1 MAFSLNLP
9 KSSLAGA
16 GAIND
21 AVQEIQAQSIN
32 TALIVTDANLVK
44 LGILDSLLAQLE
56 QLSIDY
62 VLFDKVI
69 PNPTAALVR
78 EGVEL

>member
-9 KSSLAGA
+9 KLSLAGA

-62 VLFDKVI
+62 VGCLTK
-69 PNPTAALVR
+69 
-78 EGVEL
+78 